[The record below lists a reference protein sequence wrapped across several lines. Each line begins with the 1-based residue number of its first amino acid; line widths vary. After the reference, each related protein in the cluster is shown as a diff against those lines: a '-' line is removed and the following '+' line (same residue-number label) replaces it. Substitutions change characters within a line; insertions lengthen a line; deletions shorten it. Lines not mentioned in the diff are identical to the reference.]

1 MRKISLNGQWRGRCI
16 SESGELALP
25 LSVPGSSIHD
35 LIRAGKLPT
44 DIFYRDNASAVAR
57 FERCDIEYERDFQIS
72 VKEGEKYTLSL
83 EKLDTYATVFFNGE
97 KIAQTKNAFIRHTFD
112 VSHLI
117 KDGENNV
124 RVYIKSPISAVDGMP
139 QHEGAFTR
147 DRMRTRRIQCTYGW
161 DWVAR
166 FISCGIG
173 NAEIEIKK
181 ERELTVKS
189 AYIVTESIDSD
200 SAGMMVDLA
209 FPEEYDGGVI
219 TVRVL
224 SPEGEAVYE
233 KRRYCDEPLVRLR
246 FDIPNARLW
255 YPHGYG
261 EQPIYTLSVESEAG
275 EILHRESFGIRT
287 VKIIQL
293 PDREG
298 SEYFEKCKKI
308 KNPKYDLNDSHSGFI
323 LKINGKRI
331 FCHGANWVPCE
342 PFCTG
347 DTSEKVTRL
356 LTLAKNYGVNMIR
369 VWGGGDF
376 ADSHFAD
383 ECSRLGILI
392 TQDFLMACGTYPE
405 DEDWFI
411 EELRHEAEYAA
422 LTLRNKPSLVWWSGD
437 NENAVHGNDE
447 MQDYTG
453 RKSAYRGIA
462 SVLYR
467 LDFARPFLPSSPYGG
482 YKYASNTVGTTH
494 NTCYLGS
501 FIFPYMMKGECAD
514 YREHFKQY
522 RARFIAEE
530 PQLGAISES
539 SIRRFMTE
547 EDIFG
552 QNDDMWNYHTKSNP
566 AIKTTLF
573 DMSLS
578 FARGILGDFT
588 SSADRFF
595 KLRYLQYE
603 WVRLLM
609 EQARREAWFCS
620 GIIFWMLND
629 CWPASSGWSLM
640 DYYGKPKDAL
650 YAFKRCSSR
659 AIISI
664 DKESDTYSVI
674 ASNLGDEIKNA
685 SVTLTRVKYNETER
699 LAEFIGD
706 IAARGSSAVLRLPCG
721 IKKDDL
727 LIAELYADG
736 IYDRTFYR
744 EGALTLVPTDA
755 VRMSHDAAARTVTVS
770 ADTYVHAV
778 ELDAD
783 AMFSD
788 NCFSLLP
795 GESRTFSYEPMGDVG
810 EVKLTAYTV

>member
-44 DIFYRDNASAVAR
+44 DIFYRDNASAVAE
-57 FERCDIEYERDFQIS
+57 FERCDIEYERDFNLS
-72 VKEGEKYTLSL
+72 VKDGEKYTLAF

-97 KIAQTKNAFIRHTFD
+97 EIAQTKNAFIRHTFD
-112 VSHLI
+112 ISHLI

-139 QHEGAFTR
+139 THPGAFTR

-200 SAGMMVDLA
+200 SAGMLVDLA

-224 SPEGEAVYE
+224 SPDGEAVYE
-233 KRRYCDEPLVRLR
+233 KRRYCDESLVRLR

-261 EQPIYTLSVESEAG
+261 EQPIYTLTVESEEG

-287 VKIIQL
+287 VKIMQL

-308 KNPKYDLNDSHSGFI
+308 KNPKYDFNDSHSGFI

-376 ADSHFAD
+376 ADSHLAD
-383 ECSRLGILI
+383 ECSRLGILM

-405 DEDWFI
+405 DEEWFI
-411 EELRHEAEYAA
+411 EELRREAEYAA

-437 NENAVHGNDE
+437 NENAVLGNDE
-447 MQDYTG
+447 MEDYTG

-462 SVLYR
+462 SVLYK

-552 QNDDMWNYHTKSNP
+552 QSDDMWNYHTKSNP

-578 FARGILGDFT
+578 FTRGILGDFT

-640 DYYGKPKDAL
+640 DFYGKPKDAL

-706 IAARGSSAVLRLPCG
+706 IAAQGSSAVLRLQDG

-736 IYDRTFYR
+736 VCDRTFYR
-744 EGALTLVPTDA
+744 DGALTLVPTDA
-755 VRMSHDAAARTVTVS
+755 VRMSHDAEAHTVTVF
-770 ADTYVHAV
+770 ADSYVHAV

-783 AMFSD
+783 AIFSD

-795 GESRTFSYEPMGDVG
+795 GESRTVSYDPMGDVG